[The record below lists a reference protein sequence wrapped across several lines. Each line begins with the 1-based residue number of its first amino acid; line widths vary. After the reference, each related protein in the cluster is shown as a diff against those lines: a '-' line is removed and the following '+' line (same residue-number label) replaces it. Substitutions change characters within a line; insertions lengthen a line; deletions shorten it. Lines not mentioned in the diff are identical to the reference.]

1 MKKTVCVALAT
12 IAFILMNFTSG
23 LADRGRYGGHGGY
36 GVRGGYSVYG
46 GHGGY
51 GWHGGVGIT
60 VAPGWWGSYYPYY
73 PYYPP
78 YYPYYQYYQEPPIV
92 IQQQPDVYI
101 QPVPQEEQQ
110 PVYWYFCKDPQG
122 YYPYVKQCPKGW
134 RKVVPTPPESSSEP
148 PE

>member
-12 IAFILMNFTSG
+12 IALIIMNFTSG
-23 LADRGRYGGHGGY
+23 LAYRGGYGGH
-36 GVRGGYSVYG
+36 RGYG

-60 VAPGWWGSYYPYY
+60 VVPGWWGPYYPNYPYY
-73 PYYPP
+73 PYYP
-78 YYPYYQYYQEPPIV
+78 YYQEPPIV
-92 IQQQPDVYI
+92 IQQQPDVYV
-101 QPVPQEEQQ
+101 QPAPEDEQQ
-110 PVYWYFCKDPQG
+110 PIFWYFCKDPQG

-134 RKVVPTPPESSSEP
+134 RKVVPTAPDSSSEP